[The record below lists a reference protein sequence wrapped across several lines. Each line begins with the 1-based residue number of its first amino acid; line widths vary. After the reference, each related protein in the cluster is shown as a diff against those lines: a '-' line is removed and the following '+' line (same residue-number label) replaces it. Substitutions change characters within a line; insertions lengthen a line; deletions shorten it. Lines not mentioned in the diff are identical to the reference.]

1 MDVWNMF
8 LVKELD
14 SVLLF
19 QDKEKENKM
28 EKARILIVEDEVI
41 IGMEIQDRL
50 VQLGYTVVG
59 LTSSGEDA
67 IRKVE
72 RLHPDLVLMDIMLE
86 GSTDGVKAAEIIRQ
100 KFRIPVVYLS
110 AYSDNETLERAKLTE
125 PFGYILKPFEERE
138 LRTTIEIALYKSKTE
153 KEIQEKQHWFATTLK
168 SIGDAVITTDLHSV
182 VTFLN
187 PMAEMLTGWKSEEAL
202 GKSIDSIFKAIDEV
216 HRTPVECILKKVLNE
231 KTTTARADHTLLI
244 SRDGKEFPIE
254 ERGALIQDENGRIF
268 GAVLVFTDITMKK
281 KLENQLRQSHKLEV
295 VGTLAGGIA
304 HDFNNLLTAIRGSV
318 DMIMHH
324 TPPDD
329 LISQDL
335 REIQLATERAA
346 DLIRQLLLF
355 SRNQPMKFSVLSINL
370 VIENMFKLLHRLI
383 GENIGVSTSLDPKLW
398 CVRGDQTAL
407 EQVIMNLTINAR
419 DAMPNGGKLF
429 IKTEN
434 ITLDEAYCQSVP
446 EAHPG
451 KFIRFSF
458 TDTGLGMDRETVQRI
473 FEPFFTTKGPGKGSG
488 LGLSVVYGIIQQHGG
503 WINVYSEPNQGTTFK
518 IYLPAVKG
526 KPARKSKKQISIQS
540 LHGKNERI
548 LFIEDEKN
556 VREFV
561 SKALSQCGYQLFIAE
576 DAKQAK
582 EIFQKEKGNFDLVFT
597 DVVLPDA
604 NGIQLVDYLLREK
617 PKVRILLSSG
627 YTDHKSQW
635 PLIQERGY
643 TFLQKPYTLT
653 ELLSVLR
660 SVLRKKLR
668 PDL

>member
-168 SIGDAVITTDLHSV
+168 SIGDAVITTDIHSV

-202 GKSIDSIFKAIDEV
+202 GKPIDSIFKTIDET

-231 KTTTARADHTLLI
+231 KTTTARANHTLLI

-281 KLENQLRQSHKLEV
+281 KLENQLRQSHKLEA

-324 TPPDD
+324 TSPDD

-370 VIENMFKLLHRLI
+370 VIENMLKLLHRLI
-383 GENIGVSTSLDPKLW
+383 GEDIGVSTSLDPKLW
-398 CVRGDQTAL
+398 CIRGDQTAL

-434 ITLDEAYCQSVP
+434 ITIDEAYCQSVP

-518 IYLPAVKG
+518 IYLPEVEG

-660 SVLRKKLR
+660 SMLRKKLR